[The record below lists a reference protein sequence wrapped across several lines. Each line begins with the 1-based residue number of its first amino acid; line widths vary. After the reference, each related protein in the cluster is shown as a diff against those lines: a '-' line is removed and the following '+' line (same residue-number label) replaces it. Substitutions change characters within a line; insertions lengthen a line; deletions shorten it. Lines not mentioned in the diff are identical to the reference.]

1 MPRHRPSL
9 SANGSRGGR
18 KSESSECEA
27 SINQHNP
34 SFEHRDRGTNADD
47 AVQRKSSTCHRG
59 AGHGVPWKQRECQ
72 EQAHRA
78 STSVVF
84 GSRRSATLPMRLDV
98 WSYLHKRSGRM
109 VTSTQTEELAI
120 HPSELHASRS
130 RGGCSSR
137 LHEKSQV
144 RRATA

>member
-72 EQAHRA
+72 EQAHRPKHQRGLWEQKKCNA
-78 STSVVF
+78 ADAV
-84 GSRRSATLPMRLDV
+84 GCLELLAQE
-98 WSYLHKRSGRM
+98 KRRM

-120 HPSELHASRS
+120 HPSELHASRR